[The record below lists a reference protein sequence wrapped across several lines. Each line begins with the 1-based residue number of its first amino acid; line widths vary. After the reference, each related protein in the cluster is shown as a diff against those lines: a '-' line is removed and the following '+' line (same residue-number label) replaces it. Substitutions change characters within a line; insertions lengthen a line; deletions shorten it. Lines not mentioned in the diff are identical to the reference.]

1 MVSIKARVGPKGQ
14 IVIPKVLRDEYN
26 ISPGDDV
33 IMREDHQAI
42 MIEKPQDPVEALR
55 ELAQRLK
62 IRKRV
67 DVHAIEEEYEERWGK
82 KKLTT

>member
-42 MIEKPQDPVEALR
+42 VIEKPQDPVEALR
-55 ELAQRLK
+55 ELAKKLK